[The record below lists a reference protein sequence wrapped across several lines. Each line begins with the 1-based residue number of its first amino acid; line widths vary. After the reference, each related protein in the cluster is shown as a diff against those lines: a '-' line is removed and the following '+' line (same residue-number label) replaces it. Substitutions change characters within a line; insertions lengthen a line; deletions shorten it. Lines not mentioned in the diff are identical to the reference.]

1 MEEMEKTAAGRK
13 IGEERLREWTRTLLE
28 YQAGKHSVDT
38 RIINAE
44 SWWKLRNCAEEDK
57 EALSEW
63 TGFRSRS
70 GWLHNVIANKH
81 ADAMEAYP
89 EPVVL
94 PREAG
99 DRQEAQT
106 LSSILPVILEQN
118 QFERTWSDVMWQK
131 LKGGTGCYKVVWD
144 ANRQNGLG
152 DIAVERANLL
162 NLFWEPGVGD
172 IQRSRYVFHTELQ
185 DRDLVEA
192 AYPQAAG
199 RLKSDPFMAKK
210 FLYDD
215 SVKTDGKC
223 TVVEVYYHVGRVL
236 HYCKYVGDVVL
247 YATENDTQA
256 PTRTVT
262 REGLDGPV
270 TAEVATGKSMAETG
284 LYAHGLFPFVL
295 DPLFPIE
302 GSPCG
307 YGYVDLC
314 QSPQTEI
321 DLMRTAIIK
330 NTMAGATPRYFIR
343 SDGTVNE
350 TELLDVNKP
359 LVHVSGNL
367 GEDSL
372 RPLDYTALQ
381 GNYLSVLQETV
392 NELRETS
399 GNTETATGST
409 GGGVTAAT
417 AIAAL
422 QEASGKGSRD
432 STRSGYRAYRQI
444 VTLCIELI
452 RQFYDAP
459 RKFRITG
466 STGTE
471 QFLAYD
477 NSGLRPQAQE
487 SEYGIDL
494 GYRVPA
500 FDIEVRAQKQTTYT
514 TMQQNELALQ
524 FYQLGFFDPA
534 RVDQT
539 LMCMEMMDFRGKDE
553 VVQRVRGMGT
563 MYERM
568 QQVMQYAGALA
579 AKYQDAMALNQV
591 QNMMGGT
598 YQQMPTQALQ
608 PTNLESGTPE
618 GARVERARDKA
629 REASQPEGQA

>member
-57 EALSEW
+57 EALSER

-199 RLKSDPFMAKK
+199 RLKSDPFMTKK

-399 GNTETATGST
+399 GNTETATGSA

-466 STGTE
+466 STGAE

-524 FYQLGFFDPA
+524 FYQLGFFDPT

-553 VVQRVRGMGT
+553 VVQRVRSMGT

-579 AKYQDAMALNQV
+579 AKYQDTMAMNQV
-591 QNMMGGT
+591 QDMMGGT

-608 PTNLESGTPE
+608 PMNLESGTPE